1 MQANP
6 ITKQVLDV
14 QKGAFSSWYGAMSSL
29 QEQAALTVDT
39 MLNQATWIPDEGR
52 QGILSWVS
60 AWKSEGDRFK
70 TYVEEC
76 YSDLEKRLVQEIRT
90 APAKPKQAVA
100 GAKKAA
106 PAKPKQAV
114 AGVKKAAPAK
124 SQKPVAEEE
133 KAAPAQGTE

>member
-1 MQANP
+1 MEANP
-6 ITKQVLDV
+6 ITKQVLDL

-52 QGILSWVS
+52 QAILSWVS

-100 GAKKAA
+100 GAKR
-106 PAKPKQAV
+106 PHMPSQNKPLPEQKR
-114 AGVKKAAPAK
+114 PHLP
-124 SQKPVAEEE
+124 SQNKLLLE
-133 KAAPAQGTE
+133 